1 MWSYFKDD
9 EVLAWGREVIY
20 LNGTLSK
27 GGVRTL
33 VNCFYPALSVTQH
46 SFRGAGDVRKMVIH
60 ITAVP
65 SRGYSLLSVGTTWKK
80 RQQGSLVSA
89 QGFSILPTDCS
100 HAFGERVT
108 LK

>member
-1 MWSYFKDD
+1 M
-9 EVLAWGREVIY
+9 IY
-20 LNGTLSK
+20 LNDTLSK
-27 GGVRTL
+27 GEVRTV
-33 VNCFYPALSVTQH
+33 VNCFYLALSVTQH
-46 SFRGAGDVRKMVIH
+46 SFCSGRDVRKMVIH

-65 SRGYSLLSVGTTWKK
+65 SRCDSLLSVGTTWKK
-80 RQQGSLVSA
+80 RKQGSLLSA